1 MDQYYK
7 PKYFIDQAAPRF
19 ELGIKDLQSPAL
31 PLGHAAKSDLK
42 SRKILFIHII
52 LLIIVRRRGL
62 LNPFFFVESLCT
74 YPFPIPLKK
83 FIPVFLLDPVLFSSI
98 DCISKHTLL
107 KYLLFL
113 LKRERVSSHRLKNLG
128 QIGTINYIN

>member
-1 MDQYYK
+1 
-7 PKYFIDQAAPRF
+7 
-19 ELGIKDLQSPAL
+19 
-31 PLGHAAKSDLK
+31 
-42 SRKILFIHII
+42 
-52 LLIIVRRRGL
+52 
-62 LNPFFFVESLCT
+62 
-74 YPFPIPLKK
+74 LKK